1 MPHLDLPGASLYYE
15 TDGHIT
21 SPAVL
26 LLHAGIASLRMWDP
40 LVPRLAGDHFV
51 IRFDERGFGQ
61 TKTENTEFSDRQD
74 ARDLLDHLGI
84 DQAVVVGSSRGGSIA
99 LDLAVETP
107 ARVTGVMTIGS
118 GPSGFPEAE
127 LTEAETAA
135 FETIDSLF
143 TAGEWHQ
150 LMRAE
155 TEIWAFGPTRR
166 ASELDPAFVE
176 VAYEV
181 HRPNAAHWSE
191 EPVDLELDPP
201 AYGRVAGITVPVL
214 ATVGDL
220 DVSVCLDQQV
230 FLVESIPNAEGYIF
244 ADSAHLPS
252 LEHQDEFAAVLTG
265 WMRRNGL

>member
-26 LLHAGIASLRMWDP
+26 LLHAGVATLRMWDP
-40 LVPRLAGDHFV
+40 LVPRLADDHFV

-61 TKTENTEFSDRQD
+61 TKTENAEFSDRQD
-74 ARDLLDHLGI
+74 ARDLLDHLGV
-84 DQAVVVGSSRGGSIA
+84 DQALVVGSSRGGSIA

-107 ARVTGVMTIGS
+107 ARVAGVMTVGS
-118 GPSGFPEAE
+118 GPSGYPEAA
-127 LTEAETAA
+127 LTDPETAA
-135 FETIDSLF
+135 FEALEKLF
-143 TAGEWHQ
+143 EAQEWHQ

-155 TEIWAFGPTRR
+155 TEIWAFGPTRNS
-166 ASELDPAFVE
+166 SELDPAFVE
-176 VAYEV
+176 VAYDV
-181 HRPNAAHWSE
+181 HRVNAAHCSE
-191 EPVDLELDPP
+191 EPVDLGLDPP
-201 AYGRVAGITVPVL
+201 AYGRVSGIAVPVL
-214 ATVGDL
+214 ATVGEF

-244 ADSAHLPS
+244 ANSAHLPS
-252 LEHQDEFAAVLTG
+252 LEHQDEFAAVLIG